1 MKRSLLFILAICIIA
16 GNHLNGQGLLKKVA
30 KSMTN
35 ELMGKPEEVDRG
47 PEPTSACKDAKLVV
61 DLGGKLQIDYTEV
74 SISVRDDGA
83 ILMKYRIT
91 GEYYVAKD
99 GVTQGP
105 FKAGDKRLAGFEI
118 ADESFNPTSEEE
130 DEKKQD
136 EWITKYGQYI
146 SRKGEKYTITFEGKT
161 YGPYAMIN
169 SFAVPRS
176 KDKFAAIV
184 IENMVVTA
192 SQGEDMEKAMKN
204 AKTDQEKMDLAMK
217 YTESMRQKMMEGGGP
232 QSMMAKLVTNI
243 PGANYDPAKSGGGV
257 LSGTLKYDEI
267 LLSSYSGAIVDL
279 KGNQVMTMKPEHA
292 VSKNVFINSGNTKYA
307 YEVYGELNF
316 SDGSP
321 KLNDLFNPH
330 LVKEEGKVYLA
341 YMYYSPKKNALMQ
354 CKIDF

>member
-176 KDKFAAIV
+176 KDKFAA
-184 IENMVVTA
+184 NR
-192 SQGEDMEKAMKN
+192 SGKN
-204 AKTDQEKMDLAMK
+204 
-217 YTESMRQKMMEGGGP
+217 GP
-232 QSMMAKLVTNI
+232 C
-243 PGANYDPAKSGGGV
+243 D
-257 LSGTLKYDEI
+257 
-267 LLSSYSGAIVDL
+267 
-279 KGNQVMTMKPEHA
+279 
-292 VSKNVFINSGNTKYA
+292 
-307 YEVYGELNF
+307 EVYRKHETKN
-316 SDGSP
+316 DGGRWSAKHDGKTCYKYP
-321 KLNDLFNPH
+321 RRKLRS
-330 LVKEEGKVYLA
+330 GKIRRRSIVRD
-341 YMYYSPKKNALMQ
+341 S
-354 CKIDF
+354 